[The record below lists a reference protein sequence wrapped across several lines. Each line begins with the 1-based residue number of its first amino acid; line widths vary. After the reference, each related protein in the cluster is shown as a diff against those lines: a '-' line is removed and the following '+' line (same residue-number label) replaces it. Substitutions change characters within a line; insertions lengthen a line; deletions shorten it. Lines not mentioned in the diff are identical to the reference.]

1 MKLLEICNQYRDAFN
16 QLDDIADSICV
27 NEDGE
32 PIDSEGNPIDPVEY
46 MKQKEEEWMSVLE
59 GISNDFDAKV
69 ENVSLYIEELDSNE
83 KLLAESIKRLQGRKK
98 AIENRKERLKN
109 YLLYC
114 MENMQVDKVETA
126 NVKVSL
132 RKNAPSVLVYDEK
145 AFVKNMKGVRDDLL
159 KFSEP
164 TIDKTALKTALKAG
178 EEITG
183 ATLEVKKSII
193 IK

>member
-1 MKLLEICNQYRDAFN
+1 
-16 QLDDIADSICV
+16 
-27 NEDGE
+27 
-32 PIDSEGNPIDPVEY
+32 
-46 MKQKEEEWMSVLE
+46 MSVLE

-69 ENVSLYIEELDSNE
+69 ENVGLYIEELDSNE

-98 AIENRKERLKN
+98 AIENRKERLKS

-159 KFSEP
+159 KFAEP